1 MCYTDVQDND
11 KLTKQEK
18 AAIHSNNYDDN
29 NPRLANMTREQ
40 RIKAASFFGPNW
52 ASVVCGLG
60 DQ

>member
-1 MCYTDVQDND
+1 MY
-11 KLTKQEK
+11 KTKKSSQKKK
-18 AAIHSNNYDDN
+18 AIIHFNNYDDN